1 MPYATTPAMI
11 ERYTERALV
20 DLTDRAEPYTGAIVA
35 AVLERAQAGADG
47 EIDAALRGRYAL
59 PLAEPVPGLIAD
71 IACVLTWWW
80 LWPEPEPD
88 GAVTRRADWARDQLR
103 RLARGELVLE
113 APAASAPSGGAGV
126 LIDAGPRV
134 FTRDTLRGY

>member
-1 MPYATTPAMI
+1 MPYATTDAMI
-11 ERYTERALV
+11 ERYTAEALIARTDLER
-20 DLTDRAEPYTGAIVA
+20 PYTGAIVT
-35 AVLERAQAGADG
+35 AVLARAQAGADG

-59 PLAEPVPGLIAD
+59 PLAEPVPGLITD

-80 LWPEPEPD
+80 LWPEATPD
-88 GAVTRRADWARDQLR
+88 EVTARAAWARDQLR

-126 LIDAGPRV
+126 LIDAGDRV
-134 FTRDTLRGY
+134 FTRDTLRGM